1 MSKSVDIES
10 NYNNSAQQKKGIFS
24 GLLKENNN
32 NKDKKDL
39 LEDEFV
45 IVNTKDDNKVTQ
57 TNEGIILSHISF
69 VCPSYISSTCLFIQW
84 Y

>member
-57 TNEGIILSHISF
+57 TNEGIILSRISF
-69 VCPSYISSTCLFIQW
+69 VCPSSTCLFIQW